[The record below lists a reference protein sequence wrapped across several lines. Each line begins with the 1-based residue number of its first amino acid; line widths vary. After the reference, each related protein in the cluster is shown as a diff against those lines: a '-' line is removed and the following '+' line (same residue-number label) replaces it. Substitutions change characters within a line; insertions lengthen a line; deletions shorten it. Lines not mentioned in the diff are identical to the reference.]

1 MYAYLDSGNKE
12 MLWLAKAY
20 YLTASQRH
28 RQPILENLSG
38 KDNYTT
44 LMTYGEL
51 LESTNLLYFVTEDH
65 FYLMEGK
72 RLAAEMLS
80 QFLLPSSE
88 LAYRRSDDGIFSPC
102 IDAMGLEAATYHILN
117 FYRFDMSDA
126 EFHALFNYIQRFTDH
141 IEATGY
147 VPQLICAPN
156 EHNDQFL
163 IGNQYGV
170 LKTLF
175 YLRDTPS
182 LAKRAAEYGINTSQ
196 SIQGIIDQL
205 ATTNFPSVFL
215 IR

>member
-1 MYAYLDSGNKE
+1 
-12 MLWLAKAY
+12 
-20 YLTASQRH
+20 
-28 RQPILENLSG
+28 
-38 KDNYTT
+38 
-44 LMTYGEL
+44 
-51 LESTNLLYFVTEDH
+51 
-65 FYLMEGK
+65 MEGK

-126 EFHALFNYIQRFTDH
+126 EFHALFNYIKRFTDH

-205 ATTNFPSVFL
+205 ATTNFSFGFPNSLMDETKGIVPDVGGNVWMLNEAVMPILINNILDFDLFNMDKLRANRYGFVGCNYLFL
-215 IR
+215 TTEVLN

>member
-1 MYAYLDSGNKE
+1 
-12 MLWLAKAY
+12 
-20 YLTASQRH
+20 
-28 RQPILENLSG
+28 
-38 KDNYTT
+38 
-44 LMTYGEL
+44 
-51 LESTNLLYFVTEDH
+51 
-65 FYLMEGK
+65 MEGK

-163 IGNQYGV
+163 IGNQYKGTQNFILFTRHPVSSKKGSGV
-170 LKTLF
+170 WHK
-175 YLRDTPS
+175 YKPEHSRDH
-182 LAKRAAEYGINTSQ
+182 
-196 SIQGIIDQL
+196 
-205 ATTNFPSVFL
+205 
-215 IR
+215 